1 MSRCQRLGR
10 SLAPTMERST
20 PTNRDMQQ
28 RMRLRTHDG
37 DEGNVR
43 APRGNRLGDAR
54 TLSRSEAAYGPVDF
68 VMAWYAPSHVH
79 GRATKISPLSEPL
92 CERGNRRPALQK
104 PRPRRVART
113 GTSRHPTGGT

>member
-10 SLAPTMERST
+10 SLAPTRERST
-20 PTNRDMQQ
+20 PTNRDIRQ
-28 RMRLRTHDG
+28 RMRLKTHDG

-43 APRGNRLGDAR
+43 APRGNCLGDSR

-68 VMAWYAPSHVH
+68 VMVWYAPRHVH
-79 GRATKISPLSEPL
+79 GRATKILPLSEPPFG
-92 CERGNRRPALQK
+92 RADRRPALRK